1 LKLEQARKHALALE
15 AVSEAPHHAY
25 SSFRVRGK
33 IFATVPPDGDHL
45 HVFVPQD
52 ERDRAL
58 ALYPQCMHKLL
69 WGQKVLGLR
78 IELPKAPARAVKAL
92 LDAAYAAR
100 VVKDA
105 PAPQQ
110 RASGARGDPHAAY
123 LAGLQPTPRRLLAQ
137 VQAAVEA
144 AVPDA
149 ERCIGY
155 KMPAYR
161 RGKVFFYFAAFKK
174 HIGIY
179 PPVTDDA
186 ILVAE
191 SQAYR
196 GPKGNLSFALDRP
209 LPLELI
215 GRLAAALAAQYG
227 R

>member
-1 LKLEQARKHALALE
+1 
-15 AVSEAPHHAY
+15 
-25 SSFRVRGK
+25 
-33 IFATVPPDGDHL
+33 
-45 HVFVPQD
+45 
-52 ERDRAL
+52 
-58 ALYPQCMHKLL
+58 MHKLL

-92 LDAAYAAR
+92 LDAAHTAR
-100 VVKDA
+100 VAQGA
-105 PAPQQ
+105 PAPRR
-110 RASGARGDPHAAY
+110 RASDVPGDAHAAY
-123 LAGLQPTPRRLLAQ
+123 LASLQAAPRRLLAQ
-137 VQAAVEA
+137 VQGVVEA

-155 KMPAYR
+155 KLPAYR
-161 RGKVFFYFAAFKK
+161 RGRVFFYFAAFKK

-186 ILVAE
+186 TLVAE
-191 SQAYR
+191 SQPYR

-215 GRLAAALAAQYG
+215 GRVAAALAAQYG